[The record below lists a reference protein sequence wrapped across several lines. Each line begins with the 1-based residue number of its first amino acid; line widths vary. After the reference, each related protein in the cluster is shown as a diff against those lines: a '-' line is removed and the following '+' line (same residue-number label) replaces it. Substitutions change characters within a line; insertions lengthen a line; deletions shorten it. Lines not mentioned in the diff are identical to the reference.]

1 MTAFAALTVLLIEPH
16 AGMRSSMHNMLNLC
30 GISKIEHAISS
41 GTAIR
46 PLKAKAYDII
56 LCEYDLGD
64 GQDGQQLLEDLRHNN
79 LISLATVFFMVT
91 AERSYEKVVS
101 AAELAPTD
109 YILKPFTADILLDRI
124 SRAVERR
131 SLFLP
136 IYQLMEHG
144 SLREAVAACLAG
156 EARESRYA
164 LDFMRLRGELH
175 VTLGEPAIAEPIY
188 TQLFELRAV
197 AWARL
202 GLAKTLFMQNRLEEA
217 ESLLSSLVDQN
228 RKFLDAYDWLAKTH
242 EANGQLPR
250 AQAVLAEAVA
260 ISPHAVRRLRKLG
273 EIALETGDNDT
284 AERAL
289 SLVVSKARF
298 SEFRDPEDHVRL
310 VRTLVSK
317 GSTQQAAT
325 VIRDLDKTMA
335 GTPKGDT
342 CRALSASMVHAHTGD
357 TARAVEELGKAVEAC
372 RGSAGISSD
381 MKMMLAKSCL
391 AHDMEAGATEVMLE
405 VMSNATDNRALSKA
419 MRIFEQAGRQDLA
432 DSVSKESRRRVVEL
446 VSAGAEKAKL
456 GDYRGA
462 VELMTEAVHKLPDNP
477 QVVFNAAIAVL
488 KCLENMGWEGK
499 LGEQAR
505 AYIDSARRLDP
516 TNPRLAPLA
525 ELYQVIARKYG
536 IKQVAA

>member
-488 KCLENMGWEGK
+488 KCLENMGWDGK